1 MAFMNLKK
9 DIQSV
14 LVILIGFLV
23 LYAIFRWRGFLL
35 IGGLLGILGL
45 LSPFLRNYIL
55 KGWNGFAK
63 VLGFIN
69 SRIILSGIFFLILTP
84 IALLSRLFSKDRM
97 QLKRLKKG
105 ESYFKN
111 RDHEY
116 GAEDFENPW

>member
-35 IGGLLGILGL
+35 IGGLLGIPGL

-116 GAEDFENPW
+116 GPEDFENPW